1 MVNLC
6 INLESFLNSI
16 VSSGS
21 AVLDLTHPNYKK
33 GTSGSLVVSS
43 EELSM
48 CKDELKLQFLAK
60 KLDKKDW
67 FGSSDPF
74 LRFSRS
80 NEAGTYTVVHQT
92 EHINNNRNPSW
103 KKFTI
108 PVRTLCNGDLDRNIK
123 VECFDY
129 NMNGNHS
136 LIGKFFYLKI

>member
-1 MVNLC
+1 M
-6 INLESFLNSI
+6 
-16 VSSGS
+16 
-21 AVLDLTHPNYKK
+21 
-33 GTSGSLVVSS
+33 SS

-136 LIGKFFYLKI
+136 LIGKSFYFKRWQFSNRLAEFVIPNLRTERYKGCFVRLKQG